1 MKHDFELSFVT
12 RNNDREEQQFEI
24 SYVPSD
30 LPDCVRLT
38 VTDYVGD
45 MPSIICPLD
54 AEALDLLIA
63 SLQMAKNRMQ
73 P

>member
-1 MKHDFELSFVT
+1 MQHNFELSFVT
-12 RNNDREEQQFEI
+12 RHNDREEQHFEI
-24 SYVPSD
+24 SHNAAS

-38 VTDYVGD
+38 VTDYVDG

-63 SLQMAKNRMQ
+63 SLQMAKQRMQ